1 MWSRLRT
8 FMSVLWRPRRA
19 ERDLADE
26 MAFHLASRT
35 DYWRAQGLPP
45 AEAARRARLEFGGVE
60 GYKDV
65 CRDSRRPRLLQEV
78 TADLAYGLR
87 QLRAAPALSL
97 VAVVILA
104 IAIGANTAVFSVL
117 DAVLLRRLPVE
128 RPGELRELAWTAR
141 RDGGWSMT
149 YDGSMRPAGNGE
161 LLATSFS
168 YPIYAHLRDQSSTF
182 SDLFLFTRDE
192 INLGIGGREHR
203 VSALL
208 VSGNFFRGLGAT
220 TRIGR
225 PMEIADDRPGA
236 PPVAVLTS
244 RVWQRLFGGN
254 PAVVGSTVSI
264 NGVPASVAGVTPP
277 AFEGIEPGWPVDVV
291 LPITTLLPVVDDG
304 PNRFADSRWA
314 FRVMGRVKPGVD
326 EARVRAESEALFR
339 QALPAGATYLP
350 RLLVTPGGQGLD
362 SLRRNYAEP
371 LWLLMAIMA
380 VVLLIACANIAGL
393 LLMRAASREREMA
406 VRLALGA
413 GRGRLLRQLLTE
425 TLLLAAIAGG
435 LGTGL
440 ARLIAGGLLPVL
452 NQENDPIDLGLGL
465 GPWALAFS
473 AGLCVAVGLICG
485 MLPALRAT
493 RAGARLTV
501 ARVVPGGRDPSRL
514 TTGKTLIALQVALSL
529 VLLVGAGLFA
539 RSLANLRAEPLGF
552 RPDHVVLFQFDA
564 TDAGY
569 TGARLHDFYERV
581 LERVAAIPGVQAA
594 SMSRYGLLSGGATRD
609 GVLVQAPGGPVDVST
624 HLHFVS
630 ARHFETMGIPLLAG
644 RDVTPQDREGAPLV
658 AVINRALADRLPAGS
673 PAVGQRLGYGQK
685 GDAVEIVGVVANAR
699 FASLREP
706 PPPTLY
712 LPYRQHPQHRMT
724 FSVRVAGEPTSI
736 VEAARRAAE
745 AVDPAVPMHEV
756 RTQEAQIDAAVRQE
770 RLFAYVAAGF
780 ATLAVILACLGI
792 YGTLGYAVARRT
804 AEIGL
809 RMALGAKR
817 GSVVMM
823 VLRESLTPVLL
834 GIAAGLA
841 AAWATTQFI
850 EGMLFN
856 LAPRDTATLVLA
868 TTVLVVASLVAA
880 WVPARR
886 ASVVDPMTFLLRD
899 HPHVPQPER
908 RRLVAGDLGKSTAG
922 LLHRLREIGDEFQP
936 APPWDHGVSRDIEL
950 VRADALRRK
959 GQRPLGQGPSL
970 Q

>member
-8 FMSVLWRPRRA
+8 LMGVLWRPGRA

-35 DYWRAQGLPP
+35 DYWRAQGLSPV
-45 AEAARRARLEFGGVE
+45 EAVRRARLEFGGVE

-78 TADLAYGLR
+78 SADLAYGLR

-97 VAVVILA
+97 VAVLILA

-117 DAVLLRRLPVE
+117 DAVLLRMLPVE
-128 RPGELRELAWTAR
+128 RPGELRHLAWSAPR
-141 RDGGWSMT
+141 EGHWSMT
-149 YDGSMRPAGNGE
+149 YDGSMRPFGNGE
-161 LLATSFS
+161 LIATSFS
-168 YPIYAHLRDQSSTF
+168 YPVYAHLRDQSSTF
-182 SDLFLFTRDE
+182 SDLWVFSRDE
-192 INLGIGGREHR
+192 INLGTAGREHR

-208 VSGNFFRGLGAT
+208 VSGNFFRGLGVT

-225 PMEIADDRPGA
+225 PIAIADDRPGA

-254 PAVVGSTVSI
+254 AAAVGSTVTV
-264 NGVPASVAGVTPP
+264 NGVPALVTGVTPP
-277 AFEGIEPGWPVDVV
+277 AFEGLEPGWPVDVV
-291 LPITTLLPVVDDG
+291 LPITTLLPVVDAG
-304 PNRFADSRWA
+304 PNRFGASRWA
-314 FRVMGRVKPGVD
+314 FGVMGRVKPGVD
-326 EARVRAESEALFR
+326 DSRVHVESEALFR
-339 QALPAGATYLP
+339 QVLPPDAKAVP

-362 SLRRNYAEP
+362 SLRRNYREP

-380 VVLLIACANIAGL
+380 VVLLIACANITGL

-413 GRGRLLRQLLTE
+413 GRGRLVRQLLTE
-425 TLLLAAIAGG
+425 TLLLAVVAAV
-435 LGTGL
+435 LGAGL
-440 ARLIAGGLLPVL
+440 ARLIADGLLPVL
-452 NQENDPIDLGLGL
+452 NQENEPIEVVLGL
-465 GPWALAFS
+465 GPWGLVFSLGICVTVAL
-473 AGLCVAVGLICG
+473 LCGI
-485 MLPALRAT
+485 LPALRAT

-501 ARVVPGGRDPSRL
+501 ARATPGGHDPSRL
-514 TTGKTLIALQVALSL
+514 AAGKTLIALQVSLSL

-539 RSLANLRAEPLGF
+539 QSLANLRGQPLGF
-552 RPDHVVLFQFDA
+552 QPDHVLLFQLDA

-581 LERVAAIPGVQAA
+581 LGRVAAIPGVQAV

-609 GVLVQAPGGPVDVST
+609 GVLVPTPSGPVDVST
-624 HLHFVS
+624 HLHYVS
-630 ARHFETMGIPLLAG
+630 ADHFETLGIPLLAG
-644 RDVTPQDREGAPLV
+644 RDLTVQDREGAPLV
-658 AVINRALADRLPAGS
+658 AVINRAFADQLPGDG

-685 GDAVEIVGVVANAR
+685 GAPVEIVGVVGNAR

-712 LPYRQHPQHRMT
+712 LPYRQHAQHRMT

-745 AVDPAVPMHEV
+745 AVDPAVPMYEV

-770 RLFAYVAAGF
+770 RLFAYVATGF
-780 ATLAVILACLGI
+780 ATLAVVLACLGI

-817 GSVVMM
+817 GSVVLM

-834 GIAAGLA
+834 GLAAGLA
-841 AAWATTQFI
+841 AAWTTTQFL

-868 TTVLVVASLVAA
+868 TTVLVVAALVAA

-886 ASVVDPMTFLLRD
+886 ASAVDPMT
-899 HPHVPQPER
+899 
-908 RRLVAGDLGKSTAG
+908 
-922 LLHRLREIGDEFQP
+922 
-936 APPWDHGVSRDIEL
+936 
-950 VRADALRRK
+950 ALRRE
-959 GQRPLGQGPSL
+959 
-970 Q
+970 

>member
-1 MWSRLRT
+1 MWSRLRALWG
-8 FMSVLWRPRRA
+8 VLLRPARA

-26 MAFHLASRT
+26 VAFHLASRT
-35 DYWRAQGLPP
+35 DYWRTQGLSP
-45 AEAARRARLEFGGVE
+45 AEAARRARLEFGGIE

-78 TADLAYGLR
+78 GADLTYGVR
-87 QLRAAPALSL
+87 QLRAAPAFSL
-97 VAVVILA
+97 VAVGILA

-117 DAVLLRRLPVE
+117 DAVLLRVLPVE

-141 RDGGWSMT
+141 REGGWPMT
-149 YDGSMRPAGNGE
+149 YDGSMRPFGNGD

-168 YPIYAHLRDQSSTF
+168 YPIYAHLRDQSTTF
-182 SDLFLFTRDE
+182 ADLFLFTRDE
-192 INLGIGGREHR
+192 INLGVGGREHR

-208 VSGNFFRGLGAT
+208 VSGNFFRGLGVT
-220 TRIGR
+220 TRIGH
-225 PMEIADDRPGA
+225 PMGVADDRAGA
-236 PPVAVLTS
+236 PAVAVLTS
-244 RVWQRLFGGN
+244 RVWQRLFGGD
-254 PAVVGSTVSI
+254 AAAVGSTVRI
-264 NGVPASVAGVTPP
+264 NGVPASIAGVTPP
-277 AFEGIEPGWPVDVV
+277 AFEGVEPGWPVDVV
-291 LPITTLLPVVDDG
+291 LPITTLLPIVDDG
-304 PNRFADSRWA
+304 PNRFGDSRWA

-326 EARVRAESEALFR
+326 DARVHAESEALFR
-339 QALPAGATYLP
+339 QALPAGASYTP

-406 VRLALGA
+406 VRLVLGA
-413 GRGRLLRQLLTE
+413 GRGRLLRQLLAE
-425 TLLLAAIAGG
+425 TLLLAAIGG
-435 LGTGL
+435 VLGTGL
-440 ARLIAGGLLPVL
+440 ARAIAGGLLPVL
-452 NQENDPIDLGLGL
+452 NQDNEPIDLALGL

-473 AGLCVAVGLICG
+473 MGICVTVGLLCG
-485 MLPALRAT
+485 ILPALRAT

-501 ARVVPGGRDPSRL
+501 ARATPGGHDPSRL
-514 TTGKTLIALQVALSL
+514 AAGKTLIALQVALSL

-539 RSLANLRAEPLGF
+539 RSLANLRAQPLGF
-552 RPDHVVLFQFDA
+552 QPDHVMLFQFDA

-581 LERVAAIPGVQAA
+581 LERVAAIPGVQAV

-609 GVLVQAPGGPVDVST
+609 GVLVQTPGGPVDVST

-630 ARHFETMGIPLLAG
+630 ARHFATMGIPLLSG
-644 RDVTPQDREGAPLV
+644 RDLTPQDREGAPLV
-658 AVINRALADRLPAGS
+658 AVVNRALAERLPANA

-685 GDAVEIVGVVANAR
+685 GAPLEIVGVVADAR

-724 FSVRVAGEPTSI
+724 FAVRVAGEPTSI
-736 VEAARRAAE
+736 VEAARRASE
-745 AVDPAVPMHEV
+745 AVDPAVPMYEV

-770 RLFAYVAAGF
+770 RLFAYVAGGF
-780 ATLAVILACLGI
+780 AALALVLACLGI
-792 YGTLGYAVARRT
+792 YGTLGYSVARRT

-809 RMALGAKR
+809 RMALGANR
-817 GSVVMM
+817 AAVVLM
-823 VLRESLTPVLL
+823 VLRESITPVLL
-834 GIAAGLA
+834 GVAVGLA
-841 AAWATTQFI
+841 AAWASTRLI

-856 LAPRDTATLVLA
+856 LAPRDTATLVVA
-868 TTVLVVASLVAA
+868 TTVLVLAALVAA

-886 ASVVDPMTFLLRD
+886 ASVVDPMT
-899 HPHVPQPER
+899 
-908 RRLVAGDLGKSTAG
+908 
-922 LLHRLREIGDEFQP
+922 
-936 APPWDHGVSRDIEL
+936 
-950 VRADALRRK
+950 ALRRE
-959 GQRPLGQGPSL
+959 
-970 Q
+970 